1 MDAEM
6 ADVKDHIMDHEESQ
20 HLHDDNQHEHEHEH
34 QHQHDDEHQQPEDD
48 NMGEQEVGGEE
59 HEHAH
64 THDQD
69 QDAQQYD
76 QQYDGSYV
84 QQYEG
89 VEEGAE
95 NMYEG
100 AAEGEYEQDPNGV
113 SYEVAVDA
121 AAAVASAAAAAVAV
135 PGDQEYEE
143 HHVEDGAQEYTD
155 QQGVE
160 GVQEYSDQQH
170 DGYMDDPN
178 AHHYAEQDLSGQQ
191 EELVDDQTLAA
202 HPATSREMEVAE
214 SMVVDA
220 EHEVSQ
226 AMSRYDYSNNPD
238 GLQTLAATSSAMG
251 GHDALSTPSRSH
263 HQHSLNSPSQ
273 MLSDQKPM
281 MPKFNRSRNWSHE
294 ETKILLNELDR
305 IVNNN
310 PDDRREAVLRSHA
323 TFEEIAECLRTKGYS
338 NRDGQ
343 GCMIRWRNLLRVYK
357 QQRASLAEG
366 NPPSNHPNM
375 QYASSIENI
384 YRFPPDTGSAGTSA
398 SANAYHMHSENSPT
412 VDATPRASHSRTWS
426 QANGGGNAYE
436 TPARKRAREM
446 NILSEHIEQV
456 DQKIDH
462 ATEYIAQQND
472 NLRALEERL
481 ARTEDAL
488 KQSVTA
494 LETLNATLVEKDTK
508 RDELEKQ
515 LLATL
520 HALSQVI
527 ATKKPEDLQQPQQ
540 QPQQEQAASEQQKQ

>member
-6 ADVKDHIMDHEESQ
+6 ADVKDHIIEQEESQ
-20 HLHDDNQHEHEHEH
+20 RLHDENQH
-34 QHQHDDEHQQPEDD
+34 QHQEVEDD
-48 NMGEQEVGGEE
+48 NMGEHDVGGEE

-84 QQYEG
+84 QQYEEG
-89 VEEGAE
+89 GEEGAE

-100 AAEGEYEQDPNGV
+100 AAEDEYEQDPNGV

-121 AAAVASAAAAAVAV
+121 AAAVASAVAAAAV
-135 PGDQEYEE
+135 PGDQEYDE
-143 HHVEDGAQEYTD
+143 HHVEDGAQEYAD
-155 QQGVE
+155 QQGEE
-160 GVQEYSDQQH
+160 GVQNYGDQQH

-226 AMSRYDYSNNPD
+226 AMSRYDYSSNPD

-273 MLSDQKPM
+273 MHSDQKPM
-281 MPKFNRSRNWSHE
+281 MPKFNRSRNWSHD
-294 ETKILLNELDR
+294 ETKILLSELDR

-310 PDDRREAVLRSHA
+310 PDERREAVLRSHA
-323 TFEEIAECLRTKGYS
+323 TFEEIAECLRGKGYS

-398 SANAYHMHSENSPT
+398 GAYHMHSENSPT
-412 VDATPRASHSRTWS
+412 ADVNTPRASHSRTWS
-426 QANGGGNAYE
+426 QANGGGSAYE

-446 NILSEHIEQV
+446 NVLSEHIEQV

-462 ATEYIAQQND
+462 ATDYIAQQNE
-472 NLRALEERL
+472 NLRTLDERL

-494 LETLNATLVEKDTK
+494 LETLNATLVEKDSK

-515 LLATL
+515 LLATVQ
-520 HALSQVI
+520 ALSQVI
-527 ATKKPEDLQQPQQ
+527 ATNKPEDLQQSQSQQ
-540 QPQQEQAASEQQKQ
+540 QQQEQTSEELKQE

>member
-6 ADVKDHIMDHEESQ
+6 ADVKDHIMDQEENQ
-20 HLHDDNQHEHEHEH
+20 HLHDENQH
-34 QHQHDDEHQQPEDD
+34 QHQHHQVEDD
-48 NMGEQEVGGEE
+48 NMGEQEVGIEE
-59 HEHAH
+59 HGHGHEHDH
-64 THDQD
+64 DHDQD

-100 AAEGEYEQDPNGV
+100 AAEGEYEQDPNSV

-121 AAAVASAAAAAVAV
+121 AAAVASAAAAAAAV

-155 QQGVE
+155 QQGVD
-160 GVQEYSDQQH
+160 GVQDYGDQQH
-170 DGYMDDPN
+170 DGYIDDPN
-178 AHHYAEQDLSGQQ
+178 AHHYAEQDLGSQQ

-251 GHDALSTPSRSH
+251 GHDALSTPTRSH

-294 ETKILLNELDR
+294 ETKILLSELDR

-310 PDDRREAVLRSHA
+310 PDDRREAVLRSHG
-323 TFEEIAECLRTKGYS
+323 TFEEIAECLRNKGYS

-375 QYASSIENI
+375 QYAASIENI

-398 SANAYHMHSENSPT
+398 SANPYHMHSENSPT

-426 QANGGGNAYE
+426 QANGGVASSYE
-436 TPARKRAREM
+436 TPARKRAREL
-446 NILSEHIEQV
+446 NNLSEHIDGV
-456 DQKIDH
+456 DQKLDH
-462 ATEYIAQQND
+462 ALDYISQQNE
-472 NLRALEERL
+472 NLRLLEERL
-481 ARTEDAL
+481 GRTEDAL

-494 LETLNATLVEKDTK
+494 LETLNTTFVEKDTK

-515 LLATL
+515 LLATVQ
-520 HALSQVI
+520 ALSQVI
-527 ATKKPEDLQQPQQ
+527 ATKKLEDLQQE
-540 QPQQEQAASEQQKQ
+540 QQEQQQEQQQE